1 MQYARGET
9 LRFHQLFREKK
20 ITREVAR
27 YKSRR
32 DRCPLSNH
40 SRGHSVSSNG
50 TKSLT
55 TINFLSLSRRKKKLK
70 RIMKE
75 RY

>member
-9 LRFHQLFREKK
+9 LRFYQLFREKK

-55 TINFLSLSRRKKKLK
+55 TINFLSLSRKKKKLK